1 MKPLDDKQ
9 LFLDMQEHP
18 ELYSDEQLE
27 AMMTELD
34 KEPDIEAAWQKTLS
48 DSKTFSDSPLKGENF
63 GGDSFSLREGRGGT
77 SLRRIAAIVIAVA
90 SFGVLSLAG
99 YRAFSGWHKAPQAP
113 VQADTT
119 EAVRERFYCDVQDG
133 DTIFRF
139 ENIRLDSILAVVGRH
154 YNRQVVFH
162 SKQPQQL
169 RLYITCHTT
178 QTLAEFVETLNMF
191 DGFRLIQYFDTLHV
205 ESYERK
211 EDGR

>member
-1 MKPLDDKQ
+1 MNPLDDKK
-9 LFLDMQEHP
+9 LFFDMQEHP
-18 ELYSDEQLE
+18 ENYSDEQLE
-27 AMMTELD
+27 AMMAELD
-34 KEPDIEAAWQKTLS
+34 KEPDTEAAWKKTLS
-48 DSKTFSDSPLKGENF
+48 QPLPCRERR
-63 GGDSFSLREGRGGT
+63 SLRYHLYSLLSLQGRG
-77 SLRRIAAIVIAVA
+77 RERVRIAAIFVA
-90 SFGVLSLAG
+90 AAFLGLMSLAG
-99 YRAFSGWHKAPQAP
+99 YRVFSGWNKAPQAP

-119 EAVRERFYCDVQDG
+119 TVVKQRFYYDVMDG

-178 QTLAEFVETLNMF
+178 QTLEEFVETMNMF

>member
-1 MKPLDDKQ
+1 MNPLDDKK
-9 LFLDMQEHP
+9 LFFDMQEHP
-18 ELYSDEQLE
+18 ENYSDEQLE
-27 AMMTELD
+27 AMMAELD
-34 KEPDIEAAWQKTLS
+34 KEPDAEAAWKKTLS
-48 DSKTFSDSPLKGENF
+48 RPLPCRERR
-63 GGDSFSLREGRGGT
+63 SLRYHLYSLLSLQGRG
-77 SLRRIAAIVIAVA
+77 RERVRIAAIFVA
-90 SFGVLSLAG
+90 AAFLGLMSLAG
-99 YRAFSGWHKAPQAP
+99 YRVFSDWNKAPQAP

-119 EAVRERFYCDVQDG
+119 TVVKQRFYYDVMDG

-154 YNRQVVFH
+154 YNRRVVFH

-178 QTLAEFVETLNMF
+178 QTLDEFVETLNMF
-191 DGFRLIQYFDTLHV
+191 DGFRLIQDFDTLHV

>member
-1 MKPLDDKQ
+1 MNALDDKQ
-9 LFLDMQEHP
+9 TLLDMQEHP
-18 ELYSDEQLE
+18 ERYSDEQLE
-27 AMMTELD
+27 QVMAELD
-34 KEPDIEAAWQKTLS
+34 KEPDAEAAWRKTLS
-48 DSKTFSDSPLKGENF
+48 NSPLKGENKMLPLK
-63 GGDSFSLREGRGGT
+63 GNSHSSLFT
-77 SLRRIAAIVIAVA
+77 LHSSLRRFAAIIVA
-90 SFGVLSLAG
+90 AAFLGLMSLAG
-99 YRAFSGWHKAPQAP
+99 YRVFSDWNKAPQAP

-119 EAVRERFYCDVQDG
+119 TVVKQRFYYDVMDG

-178 QTLAEFVETLNMF
+178 QTLDEFVETLNMF
-191 DGFRLIQYFDTLHV
+191 DGFRLIQDFDTLHV

-211 EDGR
+211 EEGR

>member
-1 MKPLDDKQ
+1 MNALNDKQ
-9 LFLDMQEHP
+9 TLLDMQEHP
-18 ELYSDEQLE
+18 ERYSDEQLE
-27 AMMTELD
+27 QVMAELD
-34 KEPDIEAAWQKTLS
+34 KEPDAEAAWQKTLS
-48 DSKTFSDSPLKGENF
+48 RPLPCRER
-63 GGDSFSLREGRGGT
+63 SSLRCQLYSLLSLQGRG
-77 SLRRIAAIVIAVA
+77 RERVRIAAIFVA
-90 SFGVLSLAG
+90 AAFLGLMSLAG
-99 YRAFSGWHKAPQAP
+99 YRVFSDWNKAPQVP

-119 EAVRERFYCDVQDG
+119 TVVKQRFYYDVMDG
-133 DTIFRF
+133 DTIFHF
-139 ENIRLDSILAVVGRH
+139 ENIRLDSILAVVSRH

-178 QTLAEFVETLNMF
+178 QTLDEFVETLNMF

>member
-18 ELYSDEQLE
+18 ELYSDDQLE

-63 GGDSFSLREGRGGT
+63 GGDSFSLRKGRVGT

-113 VQADTT
+113 VQADSA

-139 ENIRLDSILAVVGRH
+139 ENIRLDSILAVVSRH
-154 YNRQVVFH
+154 YDRQVVFKDEAPKH
-162 SKQPQQL
+162 L
-169 RLYITCHTT
+169 RLFVTCRTS
-178 QTLAEFVETLNMF
+178 QSLREFVETLNMF
-191 DGFRLIQYFDTLHV
+191 DGINVTQEFYMLYV
-205 ESYERK
+205 ESDERK
-211 EDGR
+211 EDRK

>member
-1 MKPLDDKQ
+1 MKRLDDKR
-9 LFLDMQEHP
+9 LLMDMQEHP
-18 ELYSDEQLE
+18 ENYSDEQLE
-27 AMMTELD
+27 RMMAELD
-34 KEPDIEAAWQKTLS
+34 KEPDVEAAWQKTLS
-48 DSKTFSDSPLKGENF
+48 NSPLKGEN
-63 GGDSFSLREGRGGT
+63 SLPLREGWGGAFF
-77 SLRRIAAIVIAVA
+77 RRIAAVFTSIA
-90 SFGVLSLAG
+90 FLGIMSLAG
-99 YRAFSGWHKAPQAP
+99 YRAFFFKTTTDNRPQTT
-113 VQADTT
+113 DTT
-119 EAVRERFYCDVQDG
+119 AIKTERFYVDVQDG

-178 QTLAEFVETLNMF
+178 QTLDEFVETLNMF

>member
-1 MKPLDDKQ
+1 MNPSYDKE
-9 LFLDMQEHP
+9 LLLDMQEHP
-18 ELYSDEQLE
+18 ERYSDQQLE
-27 AMMTELD
+27 QAMVELD
-34 KEPDIEAAWQKTLS
+34 REPDTEAAWQKTLS
-48 DSKTFSDSPLKGENF
+48 RPLPCRERSEYKRLRKLLL
-63 GGDSFSLREGRGGT
+63 SLQGRG
-77 SLRRIAAIVIAVA
+77 RERVRVAAIFIAFA
-90 SFGVLSLAG
+90 FLGLMSLAG
-99 YRAFSGWHKAPQAP
+99 YRVFSDWHKAPQAP

-119 EAVRERFYCDVQDG
+119 ETVSQRFYYEVMDG

-139 ENIRLDSILAVVGRH
+139 ENIRLDSILAVVSRH

-162 SKQPQQL
+162 DKQPQQL

-191 DGFRLIQYFDTLHV
+191 DGFRLIQDFDTLHV

>member
-1 MKPLDDKQ
+1 MNALDDKQ
-9 LFLDMQEHP
+9 TLLDMQEHP
-18 ELYSDEQLE
+18 ERYSDEQLE
-27 AMMTELD
+27 QVMAELD
-34 KEPDIEAAWQKTLS
+34 KEPDAEAAWQKTLS
-48 DSKTFSDSPLKGENF
+48 RPLPCRER
-63 GGDSFSLREGRGGT
+63 SSLHCQLYSLLSLQGRG
-77 SLRRIAAIVIAVA
+77 RERVRIAAIFVA
-90 SFGVLSLAG
+90 AAFLGLMSLAG
-99 YRAFSGWHKAPQAP
+99 YRVFSDWNKAPQAP

-119 EAVRERFYCDVQDG
+119 TVVKQRFYYDVMDG

-191 DGFRLIQYFDTLHV
+191 DGFRLIQDFDTLHV

-211 EDGR
+211 EEGR